1 MSHYLNPIDAATEPR
16 KNLIRYFLTAYPLR
30 DPHLRSGFK
39 QLLEAPGT
47 ISQHPYLEGAQPYQP
62 ASTIQ
67 QLVAEGVLHPE
78 MARLFNPTRALYQ
91 HQEAAIRAVVQEQE
105 NIVVATGTGSG
116 KTECFLMP
124 MLDQLLKQPGYG
136 MQALILYPMNALVND
151 QVKRLRQLLCRQGE
165 DQALIRFG
173 FYTSR
178 TVTAQQA
185 AVEVLKDELE
195 ASDRDELLQL
205 FTEEQR
211 RSLNLSRPEYLVR
224 EALQQIMRVQAI
236 SRQEIWDNPPQI
248 LVTNYSMLEHMLIR
262 PREREAIFES
272 AHDFKLLVVDEAH
285 SYNGSTGT
293 EVAMLLKRLRTAV
306 GIEEAGK
313 LRGIAT
319 SASLGDRGDPKVLEQ
334 VKAFVGDL
342 FSEPFKRVIW
352 GDLVPVAERLGNP
365 YDLPDGLAEAD
376 VYEHFCDLE
385 LPALTDAIAAWRQQ
399 LSYLVPDPILQ
410 TAAEASDDVH
420 HFLWLALKQHP
431 TVHRLIALLS
441 QSPQP
446 WDQIARSPSLWHIPT
461 SLDGSIL
468 PEEEAKLEIALSNLV
483 QLSTLARQN
492 PDDLPLLPVRLHLL
506 FRSIEGLY
514 ACVNPNCP
522 EASVDPNHPERP
534 KRYGKLYLNSKTH
547 CERCAA
553 PVLELSSCRKCGQ
566 AYGLTYLGTGDE
578 LQLLPRSLEAVEN
591 SSSIYVLTAGSLDS
605 ITNDEGDDDE
615 AGEADEADDQPTAV
629 NVGTFTIQPG
639 SQTNGWIGRRSPTP
653 PVSTNNADKW
663 VLQWQMPPKVKPN
676 TTKIP
681 PDTKKM
687 PPKAENRQGGYLTR
701 CPACAAGRAQTAA
714 IGRFVSYTDAPL
726 EVMLDSLFELLPEPG
741 QASAQATKR
750 KLLTFS
756 DGRQDAAFFASDF
769 QRTHTETLYRQIVW
783 QAFAAVQQEGV
794 ASINQIEEYLVEQ
807 FLYLSIPHPDR
818 ESDKHHRSYVAND
831 ENEEISLNVID
842 CKKRAQSRAKE
853 LLLREFGLP
862 SARRFSIE
870 ALGLLACHLEWHDSM
885 LGQVAERFGL
895 NHAEALLFLT
905 GLTDTIRLTG
915 AVDLQGAS
923 RYFPETG
930 GIEGGQPARLDSKG
944 RSQIY
949 LKLRRD
955 PTDSQQA
962 IAFLWRKKSNG
973 DSTERQNQ
981 IVTYYRNFLGD
992 FPAEEDLLWLF
1003 DELLRQGSLVR
1014 YQDGRQLHWELL
1026 NLRRTETDWHQCN
1039 TCQQIFHRPGLS
1051 TLKGQSQ
1058 FGVDF
1063 CLAPR
1068 CQGILQLFQPEQL
1081 ADHHYRHLIQERSFL
1096 PLRAQEHT
1104 AQLGTDELAS
1114 RESRFRQGKI
1124 NLLSCSTTLEMGVDI
1139 GELQAVALRNF
1150 PPHVSNY
1157 QQRAGRAGRRTDG
1170 VAITLMYGQ
1179 RRPHDRYYFEQPDK
1193 LINGK
1198 NQVPKLDPS
1207 NFEIQKRHIRAELLA
1222 KFLRTEYQV
1231 GAEKVTIARFL
1242 GLPNT
1247 FITLSEIPAEGM
1259 IHRLQEW
1266 LHSDRAKDLTQRW
1279 LERLHNPQPIAFV
1292 VQQFEA
1298 DLQEFQT
1305 EQLQDWNGLATVL
1318 QELKQAVREAEDANK
1333 TKKQKALE
1341 YKRDRVRDELDKL
1354 KKQQLHEEL
1363 AKAGILPIYGFPID
1377 VVQLLTR
1384 ESRQFF
1390 QGQGKHRL
1398 QRDRRLALGEY
1409 APGQDVVVD
1418 DRVHTSVGVM
1428 RPDDLPTR
1436 HYWVCQ
1442 ACNFFMAASTNTDL
1456 LTRLGVAE
1464 GDPNCP
1470 ICRTRLSTNEQKPR
1484 SYKIPKAFTTDWSEI
1499 PKVTSYSKPM
1509 RQPTSQ
1515 VFLAQ
1520 EGNHPEHIQADLYHL
1535 TLSQGGRFFLANQV
1549 GRGFKHYGFA
1559 ICERCG
1565 RDQTDKA
1572 PMNRLFGRVDHNHPI
1587 TGSQCQGQYRRIHLG
1602 HEFRSDLLKLRFT
1615 PTINPPRLFGTVLHL
1630 DAGGKIHSDTDGD
1643 RNQASIPVTGAGFW
1657 RSLTYALLA
1666 AAAQVIDVPRAEL
1679 DGLFRPV
1686 EEIHTGAAEIILYDN
1701 VPGGAGYSKRIA
1713 ECFPTILQRAFQ
1725 FVESCSC
1732 SSSCYD
1738 CLRTYTNQIFHH
1750 ELNRQVVAN
1759 FLRPIVERVQPDA
1772 ALQSFAPDANR
1783 VSLAQMM
1790 VALESHSTMAG
1801 ELSLLYLPSITAP
1814 FTLKRLTQ
1822 MVDALDRTAPLEL
1835 IVTHLPD
1842 RTNDDSIRVLRKRL
1856 AQWIDQGLLRLY
1868 TNPVEQLPTL
1878 CLSSQLPHRI
1888 ALQLRLTESKEPVEW
1903 FQTSSQRG
1911 VNQVWQDLQSLKA
1924 QASPVS
1930 DQTLEDPDTI
1940 VIFPTPQWGNLSL
1953 AELQQRLGIAPV
1965 LQGHQVQR
1973 LTYCDRYLQRSGA
1986 ERLAA
1991 LLQGNWLN
1999 ENTHNVVQIQQ
2010 LKDEYHYRSTQR
2022 RTEIERIGSHFTG
2035 RLTVEMRPYP
2045 QRFHPPFPHGRN
2057 LTIELHNHPT
2067 YRILFDKGIDFL
2079 EKNSDGTYRITEAT
2093 YVVVTSAP

>member
-1 MSHYLNPIDAATEPR
+1 MSHYLNPINAATEPR
-16 KNLIRYFLTAYPLR
+16 QNLIRYLLTAYPLR

-39 QLLEAPGT
+39 QLLEAPGN
-47 ISQHPYLEGAQPYQP
+47 ISQHPYLEGAQPYRP

-67 QLVAEGVLHPE
+67 QMVAEGVLHPE
-78 MARLFNPTRALYQ
+78 MTRLFNPTRTLYQ

-124 MLDQLLKQPGYG
+124 MLDHLLKQPGHG
-136 MQALILYPMNALVND
+136 MQTLILYPMNALVND

-178 TVTAQQA
+178 TVTEPQA
-185 AVEVLKDELE
+185 AVEALKQELE
-195 ASDRDELLQL
+195 SSDRDELLQL
-205 FTEEQR
+205 FTEDQR

-236 SRQEIWDNPPQI
+236 SRQEIWDNPPHI
-248 LVTNYSMLEHMLIR
+248 LITNYSMLEHMLIR
-262 PREREAIFES
+262 PKERGAIFES

-293 EVAMLLKRLRTAV
+293 EVAMLLKRLRAAV
-306 GIEEAGK
+306 GIEETGK

-319 SASLGDRGDPKVLEQ
+319 SASLGDRADPNVSAS
-334 VKAFVGDL
+334 VKDFARDL
-342 FSEPFKRVIW
+342 FSEPFNRLIW
-352 GDLVPVAERLGNP
+352 GDRVTVAERLGNP
-365 YDLPDGLAEAD
+365 YALPDGLAEAD

-385 LPALTDAIAAWRQQ
+385 LPALTEEIAAWQQQ
-399 LSYLVPDPILQ
+399 LSYLVPDSVLQ
-410 TAAEASDDVH
+410 TAEAGSSGDVH
-420 HFLWLALKQHP
+420 QFLWLTLKQHP

-446 WDQIARSPSLWHIPT
+446 WDQIARSPHLWGIPT

-468 PEEEAKLEIALSNLV
+468 PEEETKLEIALSNLV
-483 QLSTLARQN
+483 QLGTLARQN

-514 ACVNPNCP
+514 ACINPNCN
-522 EASVDPNHPERP
+522 EAAVDPNHPERP
-534 KRYGKLYLNSKTH
+534 NRYGKLYLNSRTS
-547 CERCAA
+547 CDCCAA
-553 PVLELSSCRKCGQ
+553 PVIELSSCRKCGQ
-566 AYGLTYLGTGDE
+566 AYGLTYLGTGEE

-591 SSSIYVLTAGSLDS
+591 SSSIYVLTAGNLDS

-615 AGEADEADDQPTAV
+615 TDDQPIAA

-639 SQTNGWIGRRSPTP
+639 SQTNGWIGRRSQTP
-653 PVSTNNADKW
+653 PVSTSNADQW
-663 VLQWQMPPKVKPN
+663 VLQWQMPPN
-676 TTKIP
+676 TK
-681 PDTKKM
+681 
-687 PPKAENRQGGYLTR
+687 NLQGGYLTR

-783 QAFAAVQQEGV
+783 QAFTAVQQDGF
-794 ASINQIEEYLVEQ
+794 ASINQIDEKLVEQ
-807 FLYLSIPHPDR
+807 FLNLSIPHPDR
-818 ESDKHHRSYVAND
+818 EADKHHRSYVAND
-831 ENEEISLNVID
+831 ENEEISLNLID
-842 CKKRAQSRAKE
+842 CKKRAQGRAKE

-870 ALGLLACHLEWHDSM
+870 ALGLLACHLEWHDLM
-885 LGQVAERFGL
+885 LHQVAERFGL
-895 NHAEALLFLT
+895 NQAEALIFLT
-905 GLTDTIRLTG
+905 GLTDTIRLAG

-944 RSQIY
+944 RSQTY

-955 PTDSQQA
+955 PKDHKQA
-962 IAFLWRKKSNG
+962 ISFLWRKKANG
-973 DSTERQNQ
+973 EPTEWQNQ
-981 IVTYYRNFLGD
+981 IVTYYRDFLSNFPSED
-992 FPAEEDLLWLF
+992 DLLWLF

-1014 YQDGRQLHWELL
+1014 YHDGRQLHWELL
-1026 NLRRTETDWHQCN
+1026 NLQQTKTDWHQCN

-1051 TLKGQSQ
+1051 TVKGQSQ
-1058 FGVDF
+1058 FGVDR

-1068 CQGILQLFQPEQL
+1068 CQGTLQPFQAEQL
-1081 ADHHYRHLIQERSFL
+1081 ADHHYRHLIQERSLL

-1170 VAITLMYGQ
+1170 VAVTLMYGQ
-1179 RRPHDRYYFEQPDK
+1179 RRPHDRYYFEQPAK

-1198 NQVPKLDPS
+1198 NQVPRLDPS

-1222 KFLRTEYQV
+1222 EFLRTEHQV

-1242 GLPNT
+1242 GLPDT
-1247 FITLSEIPAEGM
+1247 FITLSEIPAEGI
-1259 IHRLQEW
+1259 IHRLREW
-1266 LHSDRAKDLTQRW
+1266 LRSDRAKDLTQQW
-1279 LERLHNPQPIAFV
+1279 LERLDNTQQTIAFV

-1318 QELKQAVREAEDANK
+1318 QELKQAVRDAEDANE

-1354 KKQQLHEEL
+1354 KRQQLHEEL

-1428 RPDDLPTR
+1428 RPDDLPSR

-1442 ACNFFMAASTNTDL
+1442 ACNFFMVASTDTDL

-1464 GDPNCP
+1464 GDPKCP
-1470 ICRTRLSTNEQKPR
+1470 ICRTKPSTNEQKPR

-1499 PKVTSYSKPM
+1499 PKVTPYSKPM

-1520 EGNHPEHIQADLYHL
+1520 EGNNPEPFPAADLYHL
-1535 TLSQGGRFFLANQV
+1535 TLSQGGKFFLSNQGPLAD
-1549 GRGFKHYGFA
+1549 GRGFKNKGFA
-1559 ICERCG
+1559 LCKKCG
-1565 RDQTDKA
+1565 RDVSDDVRTQLRSRSRRGQTSNSRQIA
-1572 PMNRLFGRVDHNHPI
+1572 HLHPI
-1587 TGSQCQGQYRRIHLG
+1587 KGSLCDGWYEHIHLG

-1615 PTINPPRLFGTVLHL
+1615 PAINPPPLFGAVLHL
-1630 DAGGKIHSDTDGD
+1630 DAGGEIHSDTDGD
-1643 RNQASIPVTGAGFW
+1643 HNQTEVPVTGAGFW

-1686 EEIHTGAAEIILYDN
+1686 EDSNLGAAEIILYDN

-1713 ECFPTILQRAFQ
+1713 DCFPAVLQRAFQ

-1750 ELNRQVVAN
+1750 ELDRYVVAN

-1783 VSLAQMM
+1783 VSLAQMT
-1790 VALESHSTMAG
+1790 VALEGYSTVAG
-1801 ELSLLYLPSITAP
+1801 SLSIGYLPSFTAP
-1814 FTLKRLTQ
+1814 FTLKLLTQ
-1822 MVDALDRTAPLEL
+1822 IVDALNTAIPLEL
-1835 IVTHLPD
+1835 IVTQLPD
-1842 RTNDDSIRVLRKRL
+1842 RTNDDQIRVLRKRL
-1856 AQWIDQGLLRLY
+1856 AQWIDQGLLKLH
-1868 TNPVEQLPTL
+1868 TTTVEQLPTL

-1888 ALQLRLTESKEPVEW
+1888 ALQLRLAENGELVEW
-1903 FQTSSQRG
+1903 FQTRSQRG
-1911 VNQVWQDLQSLKA
+1911 VDQVVQDLQALKA

-1930 DQTLEDPDTI
+1930 AQTLEDPNTV
-1940 VIFPTPQWGNLSL
+1940 VIFPTPQWGNVSL
-1953 AELQQRLGIAPV
+1953 DELQQKLGLAPF
-1965 LQGHQVQR
+1965 LQGHQVIR

-1999 ENTHNVVQIQQ
+1999 ENTHSVVQIQQ
-2010 LKDEYHYRSTQR
+2010 LKDEYDHRHTQR
-2022 RTEIERIGSHFTG
+2022 RIEIEQIGSHLTG

-2045 QRFHPPFPHGRN
+2045 QRFCPPFPHRRE

-2079 EKNSDGTYRITEAT
+2079 EKNADGTYRITEAT
-2093 YVVVTSAP
+2093 YIVVTSTP

>member
-1 MSHYLNPIDAATEPR
+1 MSHYLNPIDAAAEPR
-16 KNLIRYFLTAYPLR
+16 QNLIRYLLTAYPLR

-47 ISQHPYLEGAQPYQP
+47 ISQHPYLEGAQPYRP

-67 QLVAEGVLHPE
+67 QLVVEGVLHPE
-78 MARLFNPTRALYQ
+78 MAQLFNPTRALYQ
-91 HQEAAIRAVVQEQE
+91 HQESAIRAVVQEQE

-124 MLDQLLKQPGYG
+124 MLDHLLKEPGHG

-178 TVTAQQA
+178 TATDPQA
-185 AVEVLKDELE
+185 AEDALKNELE

-211 RSLNLSRPEYLVR
+211 RSLNLSRPEYLVQ
-224 EALQQIMRVQAI
+224 EAQKQIMRVQAI
-236 SRQEIWDNPPQI
+236 SRQEIWDNPPHI

-262 PREREAIFES
+262 PRERTAIFES

-319 SASLGDRGDPKVLEQ
+319 SASLGDRSDPKVLEQ
-334 VKAFVGDL
+334 VKAFAGDL
-342 FSEPFKRVIW
+342 FSEPFNRVIW
-352 GDLVPVAERLGNP
+352 GDRVSVAERLGTP

-376 VYEHFCDLE
+376 VYEQFCDME
-385 LPALTDAIAAWRQQ
+385 LPALTDAITAWQQQ
-399 LSYLVPDPILQ
+399 LSYLVPAHILE
-410 TAAEASDDVH
+410 TAAEDASGDVH
-420 HFLWLALKQHP
+420 QFLWLALKQHP

-446 WDQIARSPSLWHIPT
+446 WDQIARSPSLWNLPT

-468 PEEEAKLEIALSNLV
+468 PKEADKLEIALSHLV
-483 QLSTLARQN
+483 QLGTLARQN

-514 ACVNPNCP
+514 ACVNPNCA
-522 EASVDPNHPERP
+522 EASVDPNYPERP
-534 KRYGKLYLNSKTH
+534 NRYGKLYLNSRI
-547 CERCAA
+547 CCDCCAA
-553 PVLELSSCRKCGQ
+553 PVIELSSCRKCGQ

-605 ITNDEGDDDE
+605 VTNDEGDDDE
-615 AGEADEADDQPTAV
+615 ADDQPIAA

-639 SQTNGWIGRRSPTP
+639 SQTNGWIGRRSQTP
-653 PVSTNNADKW
+653 PGSTSTANQW
-663 VLQWQMPPKVKPN
+663 VLQWQMPPRAN
-676 TTKIP
+676 
-681 PDTKKM
+681 
-687 PPKAENRQGGYLTR
+687 NLQGGYLTR

-783 QAFAAVQQEGV
+783 QAFAAAQQDGV
-794 ASINQIEEYLVEQ
+794 ASINQIQENLVEQ
-807 FLYLSIPHPDR
+807 FLHLSIPHPDR

-831 ENEEISLNVID
+831 ENEELSLNAID
-842 CKKRAQSRAKE
+842 CRIRAQGRAKE

-870 ALGLLACHLEWHDSM
+870 ALGLLSCHLEWHDPM
-885 LGQVAERFGL
+885 LRQVAERFGL
-895 NHAEALLFLT
+895 NHTEALIFLT
-905 GLTDTIRLTG
+905 GLTDTIRLAG
-915 AVDLQGAS
+915 AIDVQGAS

-930 GIEGGQPARLDSKG
+930 GIEGGQPPRLDSQG
-944 RSQIY
+944 RSQVY

-955 PTDSQQA
+955 PTDPQPALS
-962 IAFLWRKKSNG
+962 FLWRKKVNG
-973 DSTERQNQ
+973 EPTERQNQ
-981 IVTYYRNFLGD
+981 IVTYYRDFLGN
-992 FPAEEDLLWLF
+992 FPAEENLLWLF
-1003 DELLRQGSLVR
+1003 DELLRQGFLVR
-1014 YQDGRQLHWELL
+1014 YHDGRQLHWELL
-1026 NLRRTETDWHQCN
+1026 NLWRTATDWHQCN

-1051 TLKGQSQ
+1051 ALRGQSQ
-1058 FGVDF
+1058 FGVDR

-1068 CQGILQLFQPEQL
+1068 CQGTLQPFQPEQL
-1081 ADHHYRHLIQERSFL
+1081 VDHHYRHLIQERSLL
-1096 PLRAQEHT
+1096 PLRSQEHT

-1179 RRPHDRYYFEQPDK
+1179 RRPHDRYYFEQPAK

-1198 NQVPKLDPS
+1198 NQVPKLDPT

-1222 KFLRTEYQV
+1222 EFLRTEHQV

-1242 GLPNT
+1242 GLPDT
-1247 FITLSEIPAEGM
+1247 FIVLAEVPAEGM
-1259 IHRLQEW
+1259 VHRLREW
-1266 LHSDRAKDLTQRW
+1266 LHGNRAQNLTKQW
-1279 LERLHNPQPIAFV
+1279 LERLHNQQPIAFV

-1305 EQLQDWNGLATVL
+1305 EQLQDWNGLAMVL
-1318 QELKQAVREAEDANK
+1318 QELKQAVREAEDANE

-1354 KKQQLHEEL
+1354 KQQQLHEEL
-1363 AKAGILPIYGFPID
+1363 AKAAILPIYGFPID

-1428 RPDDLPTR
+1428 RPDDLPSR

-1442 ACNFFMAASTNTDL
+1442 ACNFFMAASTDTDL
-1456 LTRLGVAE
+1456 LTRLGVVE
-1464 GDPNCP
+1464 GDPKCP
-1470 ICRTRLSTNEQKPR
+1470 ICRTKPSPNEQKPR

-1499 PKVTSYSKPM
+1499 PKVTPYSKPM

-1520 EGNHPEHIQADLYHL
+1520 EGNNPEQIQSDLYHL
-1535 TLSQGGRFFLANQV
+1535 TLSQGGKFFLSNQGPLAD
-1549 GRGFKHYGFA
+1549 GRGFKNKGFA
-1559 ICERCG
+1559 LCKKCG
-1565 RDQTDKA
+1565 RDVSDDVRTQLRSRSRRGQTS
-1572 PMNRLFGRVDHNHPI
+1572 NSRQITHSHPI
-1587 TGSQCQGQYRRIHLG
+1587 KGNPCDGWYEHIHLG

-1615 PTINPPRLFGTVLHL
+1615 TAANPPTLLGRVLHL
-1630 DAGGKIHSDTDGD
+1630 DAGGEIHSDSNSDLS
-1643 RNQASIPVTGAGFW
+1643 QASVSVSGAGFW

-1679 DGLFRPV
+1679 DGLFRPM
-1686 EEIHTGAAEIILYDN
+1686 EDGDTGVAEIIIYDN

-1713 ECFPTILQRAFQ
+1713 EYFPEILQRAFQ

-1750 ELNRQVVAN
+1750 ELDRQLVAN
-1759 FLRPIVERVQPDA
+1759 FLRPIVERIQPDA
-1772 ALQSFAPDANR
+1772 TLQSFAPDANR
-1783 VSLAQMM
+1783 VSLAQMAM
-1790 VALESHSTMAG
+1790 VLESYWKMAG
-1801 ELSLLYLPSITAP
+1801 LLSIVYLPNITEA
-1814 FTLKRLTQ
+1814 FKLQQLTQ
-1822 MVDALDRTAPLEL
+1822 LIDANGSANPLEL

-1842 RTNDDSIRVLRKRL
+1842 RTNDDQTRVLRKRL
-1856 AQWIDQGLLRLY
+1856 AQWIDQGLLKLY
-1868 TNPVEQLPTL
+1868 TTPVEQLPTL
-1878 CLSSQLPHRI
+1878 CLSSQLPHRV
-1888 ALQLRLTESKEPVEW
+1888 ALQLRLTDNGTLIEW
-1903 FQTSSQRG
+1903 FQTRSQRG
-1911 VNQVWQDLQSLKA
+1911 VVKVLQDLQALKA
-1924 QASPVS
+1924 QSSLVS
-1930 DQTLEDPDTI
+1930 AGTLEDPDTI
-1940 VIFPTPQWGNLSL
+1940 VIFPTPRWGNLSL
-1953 AELQQRLGIAPV
+1953 AELQMRLGLAQV
-1965 LQGHQVQR
+1965 LQGNQVER
-1973 LTYCDRYLQRSGA
+1973 ITYCDRYLKRSGA
-1986 ERLAA
+1986 E
-1991 LLQGNWLN
+1991 LLVSLLKGDWLDTN
-1999 ENTHNVVQIQQ
+1999 SHHVVQIQQ
-2010 LKDEYHYRSTQR
+2010 FKEEYNHQDTQR
-2022 RTEIERIGSHFTG
+2022 RLAIEQAMSDLTG
-2035 RLTVEMRPYP
+2035 HLKVEMRPYP
-2045 QRFHPPFPHGRN
+2045 QRFRPPFPHRRE
-2057 LTIELHNHPT
+2057 LTIELRNHQT
-2067 YRILFDKGIDFL
+2067 YRVLFDKGIDFL
-2079 EKNSDGTYRITEAT
+2079 EKKADDVYRITET
-2093 YVVVTSAP
+2093 SYIVVTSAP